1 MIISTL
7 LNILWGLERRVPLSR
22 IVALSFHRENR
33 FNKSKDLL
41 TVSELYSHCGYER
54 SIGI

>member
-41 TVSELYSHCGYER
+41 TVSELYRHCGYER